1 MFKLVNKIRQWRIIR
16 HKWELLVYTVKWDL
30 LPVIFLLLSVKC
42 VLKYFSDNI
51 MLKEAGQI
59 VSEI

>member
-1 MFKLVNKIRQWRIIR
+1 MEDNSPQVRII
-16 HKWELLVYTVKWDL
+16 YTVKWDL

-59 VSEI
+59 VYTTLYKVV